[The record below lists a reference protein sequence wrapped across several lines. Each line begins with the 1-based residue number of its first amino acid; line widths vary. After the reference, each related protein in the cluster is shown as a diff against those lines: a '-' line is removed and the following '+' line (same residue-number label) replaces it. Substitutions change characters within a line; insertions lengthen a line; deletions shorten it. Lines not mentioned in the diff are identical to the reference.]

1 MFGACPFHVPVFKQL
16 PCTQSCWE
24 TCRLHK
30 FLVNGTCFCPLAIA
44 GKTMYRC
51 LAKLGL
57 LYLLPRSLGQM
68 HWKTESVQWY
78 WVLKPNLASRSVKT
92 TCKLKL
98 KRRNRHISFQKRV
111 EGTCGGPEEDY
122 VVGEM
127 ETERGERNSPTI
139 FLFLWVQLYLL
150 YFIPI
155 RFPTGICAF
164 FTGSHWM
171 DIQSLN
177 QNIPT

>member
-30 FLVNGTCFCPLAIA
+30 FLVNGTRFCPLAIA

-98 KRRNRHISFQKRV
+98 KRRNRHISFSISTSRIWSLK
-111 EGTCGGPEEDY
+111 
-122 VVGEM
+122 
-127 ETERGERNSPTI
+127 
-139 FLFLWVQLYLL
+139 LFLVEVWKYCTYRFPFETWLWRKWGSCNPFIALL
-150 YFIPI
+150 YALCSVARLPK
-155 RFPTGICAF
+155 
-164 FTGSHWM
+164 
-171 DIQSLN
+171 N
-177 QNIPT
+177 